1 MTQSEGLLSLGQLD
15 NNQLIIDNSK
25 MILMGG
31 SPSTGS
37 SLLVNILNRHPEIFA
52 GSETY
57 LFLHKNLAEN
67 WTLYKSRLLNTGK
80 IRGLKSPAWFRFN
93 GVLLENADYGWTHSD
108 LQDLIDKSQRYE
120 NFVNAFFDK
129 PLTRGNKSIWIEK
142 SPANSFN
149 FKYFAE
155 RNPETKVIQV
165 IRNPYDTA
173 ASLFK
178 RGNDAWFSAGRCL
191 FANAR
196 ALSAAHLPNYYCIS
210 YEDLVEDP
218 AKEVSKLL
226 DFLNLP
232 TDVNLLE
239 PTAAELEKVVQMPG
253 WQHNEHGKIGK
264 SSVGRFQKLE
274 AKEQALLRA
283 AFSSFQLNKNYV
295 LNPDLCNAE
304 QIFAALG
311 YDYFPEEV
319 KPFKEILHEARAKD
333 MWARTWR
340 LYPSGFGNYPAE
352 IVL

>member
-1 MTQSEGLLSLGQLD
+1 
-15 NNQLIIDNSK
+15 

-57 LFLHKNLAEN
+57 LFLHKDLAEN
-67 WTLYKSRLLNTGK
+67 WNAYKSRLLNTGK

-93 GVLLENADYGWTHSD
+93 GVLLENEDYAWTRGE
-108 LQDLIDKSQRYE
+108 LEILIKESQTYE
-120 NFVNAFFDK
+120 AFVNAFFER
-129 PLTRGNKSIWIEK
+129 PLEKNNKSIWIEK

-155 RNPETKVIQV
+155 RNPKTKVIQV

-178 RGNDAWFSAGRCL
+178 RGNNAWFSAGRCL

-210 YEDLVEDP
+210 YENLVENP
-218 AKEVSKLL
+218 EEEVAKLL
-226 DFLNLP
+226 SFLNLS

-239 PTAAELEKVVQMPG
+239 PTAAERAKIVQMPG

-274 AKEQALLRA
+274 IKEQALLRA
-283 AFSSFQLNKNYV
+283 AFSSFQLNGKYV
-295 LNPDLCNAE
+295 LNPDLRTAK
-304 QIFAALG
+304 QIFAALD
-311 YDYFPEEV
+311 YEYFPEEV

-340 LYPSGFGNYPAE
+340 LYPSGMGNYPAE
-352 IVL
+352 IVV

>member
-1 MTQSEGLLSLGQLD
+1 
-15 NNQLIIDNSK
+15 
-25 MILMGG
+25 MGG

-57 LFLHKNLAEN
+57 LFLHKDLAEN
-67 WTLYKSRLLNTGK
+67 WNTYKSRLLNTGK

-93 GVLLENADYGWTHSD
+93 GVLLENKDYGWTRTE
-108 LQDLIDKSQRYE
+108 LQDLIEESSTYDA
-120 NFVNAFFDK
+120 FVRAFFAR
-129 PLTRGNKSIWIEK
+129 PLNRNNKSVWIEK

-196 ALSAAHLPNYYCIS
+196 ALSAAHFPNYYCIS
-210 YEDLVEDP
+210 YEKLVDNPEV
-218 AKEVSKLL
+218 EVSKLL
-226 DFLNLP
+226 AFLNLS
-232 TDVNLLE
+232 TDINLLE
-239 PTAAELEKVVQMPG
+239 PTAAELAKVVQMPG

-264 SSVGRFQKLE
+264 SSVGRFQKLQPE
-274 AKEQALLRA
+274 EQALLRA

-295 LNPDLCNAE
+295 LNSDLRTAE
-304 QIFAALG
+304 QIFSALE
-311 YDYFPEEV
+311 YDYFPELV
-319 KPFKEILHEARAKD
+319 KPFKEVLHEARAKD

-340 LYPSGFGNYPAE
+340 LYPSGLGNYPAE

>member
-1 MTQSEGLLSLGQLD
+1 
-15 NNQLIIDNSK
+15 

-57 LFLHKNLAEN
+57 LFLHKDLAEN
-67 WTLYKSRLLNTGK
+67 WNSYKNKLLNTGK

-93 GVLLENADYGWTHSD
+93 GVLLENKDYDWMRVE
-108 LQDLIDKSQRYE
+108 LQSLIENSSTYE
-120 NFVNAFFDK
+120 IFVNAFFAR
-129 PLTRGNKSIWIEK
+129 PLSRNNKSIWIEK

-210 YEDLVEDP
+210 YEKLVENP
-218 AKEVSKLL
+218 EQEISKLL
-226 DFLNLP
+226 KFLNLS

-239 PTAAELEKVVQMPG
+239 PTAAERAKKVQMPG

-264 SSVGRFQKLE
+264 SSVGRFQKLQTE
-274 AKEQALLRA
+274 EQALLRA
-283 AFSSFQLNKNYV
+283 AFSSFQLNENYT
-295 LNPDLCNAE
+295 LNPNLRTAE
-304 QIFAALG
+304 QIFAALE
-311 YDYFPEEV
+311 YDYFPEKV
-319 KPFKEILHEARAKD
+319 KPFKEVLHEARAKD

-340 LYPSGFGNYPAE
+340 LYPTGLGNYLAS
-352 IVL
+352 ITI

>member
-1 MTQSEGLLSLGQLD
+1 
-15 NNQLIIDNSK
+15 
-25 MILMGG
+25 MGG

-57 LFLHKNLAEN
+57 LFLHKDLAEN
-67 WTLYKSRLLNTGK
+67 WSTYKSRLLDTGK

-93 GVLLENADYGWTHSD
+93 GVLLENEDYGWTRRE
-108 LQDLIDKSQRYE
+108 LANLIAQSLTYDI
-120 NFVNAFFDK
+120 FVNAFFAR
-129 PLTRGNKSIWIEK
+129 PLERNEKSIWIEK

-155 RNPETKVIQV
+155 RNPEAKVIQV

-210 YEDLVEDP
+210 YEKLVENP
-218 AKEVSKLL
+218 AGEVSKLL
-226 DFLNLP
+226 SFLNLS

-239 PTAAELEKVVQMPG
+239 PTAAEQAKIVQMPG

-264 SSVGRFQKLE
+264 SSVGRFQKLKPE
-274 AKEQALLRA
+274 EQVLLRA
-283 AFSSFQLNKNYV
+283 AFSSFQLNKSYV
-295 LNPDLCNAE
+295 LNPSLQTAE
-304 QIFAALG
+304 QIFAALK
-311 YDYFPEEV
+311 YEYQPEEV
-319 KPFKEILHEARAKD
+319 KPFKEVLHEARAKD
-333 MWARTWR
+333 IWARTWR
-340 LYPSGFGNYPAE
+340 LYPNGLGNYLAE
-352 IVL
+352 III

>member
-1 MTQSEGLLSLGQLD
+1 
-15 NNQLIIDNSK
+15 

-57 LFLHKNLAEN
+57 LFLHQCLAEN
-67 WTLYKSRLLNTGK
+67 WARYKGRLLDTGK

-93 GVLLENADYGWTHSD
+93 GVLLENEDYGWTRAELEH
-108 LQDLIDKSQRYE
+108 LIEDSATYQE
-120 NFVNAFFDK
+120 FVNAFFAK
-129 PLTRGNKSIWIEK
+129 PLKQNNKSVWMEK

-149 FKYFAE
+149 FKYCAE
-155 RNPETKVIQV
+155 QNPDAKVIQV

-210 YEDLVEDP
+210 YENLVADP
-218 AKEVSKLL
+218 EKEVSGVLA
-226 DFLNLP
+226 FLGLSTNK
-232 TDVNLLE
+232 NLLE

-253 WQHNEHGKIGK
+253 WKHNEHGKIGK
-264 SSVGRFQKLE
+264 SSVGRFQSLKPE
-274 AKEQALLRA
+274 EQQLLRA
-283 AFSSFQLNKNYV
+283 AFSAFQLNKKYV
-295 LNPDLCNAE
+295 LNPDLRTAP
-304 QIFAALG
+304 QIFAALN

-340 LYPSGFGNYPAE
+340 LYPTGMGNYPAD
-352 IVL
+352 IVV

>member
-1 MTQSEGLLSLGQLD
+1 
-15 NNQLIIDNSK
+15 
-25 MILMGG
+25 MGG

-57 LFLHKNLAEN
+57 LFLHKKLAEN
-67 WTLYKSRLLNTGK
+67 WNVYKSRLLNTGK
-80 IRGLKSPAWFRFN
+80 IKGLKSPTWFRFN
-93 GVLLENADYGWTHSD
+93 GVLLENADYAWTLKE
-108 LQDLIDKSQRYE
+108 LQHLIDESQTYE
-120 NFVNAFFDK
+120 AFVNAFFAR
-129 PLTRGNKSIWIEK
+129 PLKRNNKSIWIEK

-155 RNPETKVIQV
+155 RNPETKVIHV

-196 ALSAAHLPNYYCIS
+196 ALAAAHLPNYYCIS
-210 YEDLVEDP
+210 YEKLVENP
-218 AKEVSKLL
+218 EAEVSKLL
-226 DFLNLP
+226 AFLNLS
-232 TDVNLLE
+232 TEVNLLE
-239 PTAAELEKVVQMPG
+239 PSAAELAKVVQMPG

-283 AFSSFQLNKNYV
+283 AFSSFQLNENYV
-295 LNPDLCNAE
+295 LNPNLRTAE

-311 YDYFPEEV
+311 YDYVPEKV
-319 KPFKEILHEARAKD
+319 KPFKEVLHEARAKD
-333 MWARTWR
+333 IWARTWR
-340 LYPSGFGNYPAE
+340 LYPTGLGNYPAE
-352 IVL
+352 IMI

>member
-1 MTQSEGLLSLGQLD
+1 MGRLD
-15 NNQLIIDNSK
+15 NNQLTIDNSK

-37 SLLVNILNRHPEIFA
+37 SLLVNILNRHSEIFA

-57 LFLHKNLAEN
+57 LFLHKSLAEN
-67 WTLYKSRLLNTGK
+67 WNEYKNRLLNTGK

-93 GVLLENADYGWTHSD
+93 GVLLENEDYAWTRSE
-108 LQDLIDKSQRYE
+108 LKDLIEKTHTYE
-120 NFVNAFFDK
+120 SFVNAFFAR
-129 PLTRGNKSIWIEK
+129 PLTRNNKSIWIEK

-196 ALSAAHLPNYYCIS
+196 ALSAAHLPNYYCIF
-210 YEDLVEDP
+210 YENLVENP
-218 AKEVSKLL
+218 AQEVSKLL
-226 DFLNLP
+226 AFLNLS
-232 TDVNLLE
+232 TEVNLLE
-239 PTAAELEKVVQMPG
+239 PTAAERAKVVQMPG

-264 SSVGRFQKLE
+264 SSIGRFQKLE
-274 AKEQALLRA
+274 AEEQALLRA
-283 AFSSFQLNKNYV
+283 AFSSFELNKNYV

-311 YDYFPEEV
+311 YDYFPEVV

-340 LYPSGFGNYPAE
+340 LYPTGMGNYPAE